1 MKTPILGTYKI
12 TYPTQSTVEQVKDL
26 IDHEVFL
33 NVIIPTKKAIV
44 DLEVITNSENKE
56 ENTKKINELK
66 GILKPFGSSFF
77 TTKSPLGKAIETGVL
92 DLEMPWF
99 TPIECKVEKVC

>member
-12 TYPTQSTVEQVKDL
+12 TYPTQTTVEQIKDL
-26 IDHEVFL
+26 IDHEDFV
-33 NVIIPTKKAIV
+33 NVIAPTKKEIV
-44 DLEVITNSENKE
+44 KLEVTMTSENKE

-66 GILKPFGSSFF
+66 GLLKPFGTNFF
-77 TTKSPLGKAIETGVL
+77 TTKSPFGKAIESGIL
-92 DLEMPWF
+92 DLEMSWS